1 VLDWASRHLVLA
13 VSKLLNLVDCPRL
26 LPPKLIARKCN
37 DAKRLSVVPLL
48 EVLQFTV
55 VDVRKPTIGCYVY
68 DQEHLK
74 VGFRV

>member
-1 VLDWASRHLVLA
+1 VLAWASRHLVLA
-13 VSKLLNLVDCPRL
+13 VGKLLNLVYGPRL
-26 LPPKLIARKCN
+26 LPPKLIARECY

-55 VDVRKPTIGCYVY
+55 VDIRKPTIGCYVY
-68 DQEHLK
+68 DEEHLK